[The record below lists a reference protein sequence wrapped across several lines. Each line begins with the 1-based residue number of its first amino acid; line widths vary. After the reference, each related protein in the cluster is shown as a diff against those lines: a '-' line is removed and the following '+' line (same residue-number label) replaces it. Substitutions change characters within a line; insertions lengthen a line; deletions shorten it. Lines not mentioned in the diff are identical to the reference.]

1 MDIQP
6 PRHLRGLPG
15 THLGNLALRIMLPA
29 LIVLVALAAVGISGN
44 GGPWAAIPGIL
55 AFGSLLAAG
64 ELSFVA
70 IAARGERSPVSMV
83 LAAIGI
89 FAFLF
94 LIGEL
99 AFPH

>member
-6 PRHLRGLPG
+6 PRHLHGLPG

-29 LIVLVALAAVGISGN
+29 LIVLLALAAVGISGN
-44 GGPWAAIPGIL
+44 GGLWAAIPGIL
-55 AFGSLLAAG
+55 AFGCLLAAG
-64 ELSFVA
+64 ALSFAA

-83 LAAIGI
+83 LAAISV
-89 FAFLF
+89 FALLF